1 MNLEWKIIGEAGFE
15 FYGKMFASLSHE
27 IKNSLAVIN
36 ENAGLLQDFAH
47 MAKGGKPL
55 DPERLASLGG
65 KIMEQIKR
73 ADSIVK
79 NMNRLAHSVDEP
91 ARSIDLQEFIEYMIR
106 ITERL
111 TGMKGVSISSV
122 PPEEQIRIT
131 THPFFLENLIW
142 RCIDFA
148 AESSCGKKTI
158 KVGAEMKDN
167 DPVIRFSDLEGLS
180 EASLEEFPSE
190 QEKAL
195 LTVLNSRI
203 SIDAKGGEMH
213 LLLSDQGKRE
223 DVIT

>member
-1 MNLEWKIIGEAGFE
+1 MNLEWRIIGQAGFE

-91 ARSIDLQEFIEYMIR
+91 ARSIDLQEFVEYMIR

-111 TGMKGVSISSV
+111 TGMKGVSVLPV
-122 PPEEQIRIT
+122 PPAEQIRIT

-148 AESSCGKKTI
+148 TESSGGKETI
-158 KVGAEMKDN
+158 RVGAEMKDN
-167 DPVIRFSDLEGLS
+167 GPVIRFSDLEGLS

-213 LLLSDQGKRE
+213 LLLSDQGKKE
-223 DVIT
+223 DVVT